1 MHAAR
6 SWAGILTKI
15 RKDAGA
21 WNTNAGTGGA
31 GAQANSSKANAHSPQ
46 QPEAKLEAERARSS
60 VDRSRGNGHRELAVA
75 PIAARIG
82 GAQGSPQATATL
94 AHKRALVSD
103 VFDAMEK
110 TIFVVGE
117 DDRGTKESIMVHDDM
132 SVRAFKSLVL
142 YALNLDNY
150 DGRPPGLAFYVQR
163 DGEERR
169 LTSIKELVEND
180 VVQVRVTT
188 TQPRPEP
195 A

>member
-1 MHAAR
+1 M
-6 SWAGILTKI
+6 
-15 RKDAGA
+15 
-21 WNTNAGTGGA
+21 
-31 GAQANSSKANAHSPQ
+31 
-46 QPEAKLEAERARSS
+46 
-60 VDRSRGNGHRELAVA
+60 DRSRGNGHRELAVA